1 MDISQHDPNS
11 KPNRSGGPDVEL
23 YTIPSNSS
31 WFRWDD
37 IHETERIALKEF
49 FDGSSISRTPK
60 IYKEYRDFMINK
72 YREEPYRRLTF
83 TQVRKSLVGDVSLLH
98 KVFNCLDKWGLINFG
113 APASDNRDN
122 LEDIKLQDQV
132 RVEEGAPNG
141 VRVGAMPNSLRP
153 LSPPQSAGEGRV
165 LDGENGFKLPL
176 LASYSDVFGDLVKL
190 KGLKCMSCGEKCDSG
205 CYEYCKQGRF
215 IICVK
220 CFKNGN
226 YGENKS
232 MDDFKFNDG
241 NGKNVTHGSTWTEAE
256 ILLLLES
263 VMKHGDDWELVAQ
276 NVKTKSKLDCISKL
290 IELPFGEFIM
300 GPGRGRGGPDGSTG
314 SSNIATHG
322 LMPSSEHHD
331 TKVEDQVH
339 EQMDE
344 TEQNGDAAS
353 QEPPAK
359 RIRIASLSDAGGSLI
374 KQVALIS
381 TMGGPHITAAAAEAA
396 ITALCDESSCP
407 REIFDDNE
415 EAYQVGALETKE
427 TSSQSGSQETCT
439 ENNDIPLTLRIRAAT
454 ATALGVA
461 ASNAKL
467 LADQEDREIEHLV
480 ATMIETQ
487 LKKLHCKIKHFEDLE
502 LIMEKEYAE
511 MLELKEC
518 LVAERIDVL
527 QRALSAGVSKWRDHT
542 YIKSQTAITVSL
554 SGSLL
559 WGADAIG
566 LELGS
571 WNILHH

>member
-1 MDISQHDPNS
+1 MDISQHDANS
-11 KPNRSGGPDVEL
+11 KPNRSGGPVFEL
-23 YTIPSNSS
+23 YTIPSHSS

-37 IHETERIALKEF
+37 IHETERFALKEF

-72 YREEPYRRLTF
+72 YREEPSRRLTF

-98 KVFNCLDKWGLINFG
+98 KVFNFLDKWGLINFV
-113 APASDNRDN
+113 ATASDDTDK
-122 LEDIKLQDQV
+122 LEGITMKDQV
-132 RVEEGAPNG
+132 RVEQGAPNG

-153 LSPPQSAGEGRV
+153 MSPPHSGGEGRMV
-165 LDGENGFKLPL
+165 DGENGFKLPP
-176 LASYSDVFGDLVKL
+176 LASYSDVFGDLMKL
-190 KGLKCMSCGEKCDSG
+190 KRLKCMSCGEKCDSG
-205 CYEYCKQGRF
+205 CYEYSKGSF
-215 IICVK
+215 IICVE

-226 YGENKS
+226 YGEDKS
-232 MDDFKFNDG
+232 MDDFNLTD
-241 NGKNVTHGSTWTEAE
+241 NNRINVTHGSTWTEAE
-256 ILLLLES
+256 TLLLLES

-290 IELPFGEFIM
+290 IELPFGELMM
-300 GPGRGRGGPDGSTG
+300 GSGHGRFSPDGSTVTT
-314 SSNIATHG
+314 NIATHG
-322 LMPSSEHHD
+322 LMTSSEHQD
-331 TKVEDQVH
+331 TKVGDQVH
-339 EQMDE
+339 EKMNK

-359 RIRIASLSDAGGSLI
+359 RIRITSLSDAGSSLM

-381 TMGGPHITAAAAEAA
+381 TMGGPHITAVAAEAA

-415 EAYQVGALETKE
+415 EAAQINASETKE
-427 TSSQSGSQETCT
+427 ASSLSGSQETAT

-454 ATALGVA
+454 ATALGA
-461 ASNAKL
+461 AAANAKL

-502 LIMEKEYAE
+502 LIMEKEYVE

-527 QRALSAGVSKWRDHT
+527 QRALSAGVSRWRDHT
-542 YIKSQTAITVSL
+542 FIKSQNDRIV
-554 SGSLL
+554 
-559 WGADAIG
+559 
-566 LELGS
+566 
-571 WNILHH
+571 

>member
-122 LEDIKLQDQV
+122 LEDIKLQDQGT
-132 RVEEGAPNG
+132 VECWMVKTGLNCP
-141 VRVGAMPNSLRP
+141 
-153 LSPPQSAGEGRV
+153 
-165 LDGENGFKLPL
+165 

-205 CYEYCKQGRF
+205 CYEYCK
-215 IICVK
+215 VWTVN
-220 CFKNGN
+220 FKG
-226 YGENKS
+226 
-232 MDDFKFNDG
+232 
-241 NGKNVTHGSTWTEAE
+241 
-256 ILLLLES
+256 
-263 VMKHGDDWELVAQ
+263 
-276 NVKTKSKLDCISKL
+276 
-290 IELPFGEFIM
+290 
-300 GPGRGRGGPDGSTG
+300 GGPDGSTG
-314 SSNIATHG
+314 SLNIATHG
-322 LMPSSEHHD
+322 LMPSSEHQD
-331 TKVEDQVH
+331 TKAEDEVH
-339 EQMDE
+339 EQMNE

-427 TSSQSGSQETCT
+427 TSSQSGSQETST

-467 LADQEDREIEHLV
+467 LADQEDKEIEHLV

-542 YIKSQTAITVSL
+542 YIKSQT
-554 SGSLL
+554 GSVV
-559 WGADAIG
+559 
-566 LELGS
+566 
-571 WNILHH
+571 